1 MEETIQNGQKPYRL
15 PLLLWAIL
23 MTMKVNKDL
32 LLCMTAMS
40 EETVMDAEQMKN
52 CWIKE
57 L

>member
-1 MEETIQNGQKPYRL
+1 MEETIQNGQKPYGL
-15 PLLLWAIL
+15 LVLLWAIL

-40 EETVMDAEQMKN
+40 EETAMDAEQMKN

>member
-1 MEETIQNGQKPYRL
+1 MEETIQNGQKPYGL
-15 PLLLWAIL
+15 LVLLWAIL
-23 MTMKVNKDL
+23 MTIKVNKDL

>member
-1 MEETIQNGQKPYRL
+1 MEETIQNGQKPYGL
-15 PLLLWAIL
+15 LVLLWAIL

-40 EETVMDAEQMKN
+40 EETVMDAERMKN

>member
-1 MEETIQNGQKPYRL
+1 MEETMQNGQKPYRL

>member
-1 MEETIQNGQKPYRL
+1 MEETIQNGQKPYGL
-15 PLLLWAIL
+15 LVLLWAIL